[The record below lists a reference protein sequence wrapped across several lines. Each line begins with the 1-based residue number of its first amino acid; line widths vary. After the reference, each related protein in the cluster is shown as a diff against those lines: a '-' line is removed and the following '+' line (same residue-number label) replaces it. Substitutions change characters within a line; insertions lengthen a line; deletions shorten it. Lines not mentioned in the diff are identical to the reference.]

1 MTDSIAKTLTRIYR
15 EHADTAN
22 SSPLEIAHTLLKGRE
37 EQIAEVEA
45 GEVVPDGSKT
55 LPSLTEL
62 QTVSSFKKGIYDE
75 NVRITFTDGS
85 RVSFGY
91 KGMQAIRPR

>member
-15 EHADTAN
+15 ELADTAN
-22 SSPLEIAHTLLKGRE
+22 SSPLEVGHNLLKGRE

-45 GEVVPDGSKT
+45 GNVVPGGSKT
-55 LPSLTEL
+55 IPSLTEL
-62 QTVSSFKKGIYDE
+62 QTVSSFKKCIYDE
-75 NVRITFTDGS
+75 NVRVTFTDGS

-91 KGMQAIRPR
+91 KGMQAIKPR